1 MTYRTILV
9 HVPLVEADVQIA
21 LAAAL
26 AKESGA
32 HLTGICS
39 LVEVALLRSATQNPF
54 LRLEAAKIDELIK
67 REYDQAALAK
77 KRFDAIAGRVGVAHD
92 WMTGEGDAADL
103 IIHACRLQD
112 LAVVEQ
118 GGDPSDLLWGPAVQL
133 ALSGHPALIVP
144 RSWPSPQFG
153 RRAVV
158 AWNGSSQAAAAV
170 RKALPLLRRAE
181 QVSVLVGHSRA
192 AFPAAMRP
200 PELDIVAYLR
210 HEGVI
215 AEAKDFAGSDAEAGA
230 GILRFATDGDADLIV
245 MGAFGRSRFKEWIL
259 GGATR
264 HVLEKMT
271 VPVFMAHQ

>member
-9 HVPLVEADVQIA
+9 HVPLGNADVQIE
-21 LAAAL
+21 LAASL

-32 HLTGICS
+32 HLTGFCS
-39 LVEVALLRSATQNPF
+39 LAEVALLQNAVQNPF
-54 LRLEAAKIDELIK
+54 LRLEPTRVEELLK
-67 REYDQAALAK
+67 KEYDQATLAK
-77 KRFDAIAGRVGVAHD
+77 KRFDAIADRAGVAHD
-92 WMTGEGDAADL
+92 WTTGKGDAADL
-103 IIHACRLQD
+103 IIYACRLQD

-118 GGDPSDLLWGPAVQL
+118 GGDLSDLLWGPAVQL
-133 ALSGHPALIVP
+133 ALSTHPALIVP
-144 RSWPSPQFG
+144 RSWESPQFG

-158 AWNGSSQAAAAV
+158 AWNGSAQSAAAV

-181 QVSVLVGHSRA
+181 QVRVLVGQSRGS
-192 AFPAAMRP
+192 FPATMRP

-210 HEGVI
+210 HEGVV
-215 AEAKDFAGSDAEAGA
+215 AEAEDFALSDAEAGA

>member
-1 MTYRTILV
+1 MTYRAILV
-9 HVPLVEADVQIA
+9 HVPLVKADVQIE
-21 LAAAL
+21 LAASL

-32 HLTGICS
+32 HLTGMCG
-39 LVEVALLRSATQNPF
+39 LAEVALLKNATQNPF
-54 LRLEAAKIDELIK
+54 LRLEPAKVDELIK
-67 REYDQAALAK
+67 REYDEATRAK
-77 KRFDAIAGRVGVAHD
+77 KRFDAIADRAGVAHD
-92 WMTGEGDAADL
+92 WITGEGDAADL

-118 GGDPSDLLWGPAVQL
+118 CGDPSDLLWGPAVQL

-181 QVSVLVGHSRA
+181 RVSVLVGHSRA
-192 AFPAAMRP
+192 SFPATMRP
-200 PELDIVAYLR
+200 SELDIVAYLR
-210 HEGVI
+210 HEGVV
-215 AEAKDFAGSDAEAGA
+215 AEAKDFAVADAVAGA
-230 GILRFATDGDADLIV
+230 DILRFATEGDADLIV
-245 MGAFGRSRFKEWIL
+245 MGAFGRSRFREWIL

-264 HVLEKMT
+264 HMLENMT